1 MHNLHGYSKG
11 AQFFIF
17 NLKESTYS
25 YFFNPTDTK
34 FHIFGSKNDN
44 NSVHWYTEFTWCFS
58 KVVFLRGLYDL
69 VLDTNGSL
77 SISGD
82 TSCASPLYIRVAVLA
97 RVLNFWLAFLQTL
110 FTCFS
115 IERLE
120 SIVIPSYT
128 CPSSDSIFRII
139 WN

>member
-82 TSCASPLYIRVAVLA
+82 YFHVVNANLKISQYLCFYLKIVCWNFLIKTRFTFWDIRNWDVWKVC
-97 RVLNFWLAFLQTL
+97 LQT
-110 FTCFS
+110 
-115 IERLE
+115 
-120 SIVIPSYT
+120 
-128 CPSSDSIFRII
+128 FRNNRIC
-139 WN
+139 